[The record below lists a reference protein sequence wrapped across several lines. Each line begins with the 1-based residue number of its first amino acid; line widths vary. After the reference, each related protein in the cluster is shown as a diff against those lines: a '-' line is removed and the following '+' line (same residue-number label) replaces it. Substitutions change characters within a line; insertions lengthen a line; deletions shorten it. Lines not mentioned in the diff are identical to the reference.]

1 MVCGLLYCRYKST
14 YEIVWQQFYTVKVT
28 DVHSLVRLS
37 SPQMYYNTNVLRYN
51 RDSMA
56 HCWTTEGKMW
66 EGKAAGPGDVV
77 TAERCSVSTGGL
89 GRRIYNPEGG
99 AFVMQIELP
108 SISLCFNSVVNRLKY
123 TTKCLR
129 LWLWVV
135 GVHTIPDALSRNPS
149 CVIVES
155 KLSLSQISA
164 DHVARHTSFS
174 NVVICNVDVTS
185 HSCCTQ

>member
-108 SISLCFNSVVNRLKY
+108 SISLCFNSVVNRLRY

-135 GVHTIPDALSRNPS
+135 GVHTHLTLWA
-149 CVIVES
+149 E
-155 KLSLSQISA
+155 
-164 DHVARHTSFS
+164 
-174 NVVICNVDVTS
+174 
-185 HSCCTQ
+185 TQAVWLLNQSWAYLKFQPIM

>member
-1 MVCGLLYCRYKST
+1 MFTAWSGFLLLKCIIT
-14 YEIVWQQFYTVKVT
+14 
-28 DVHSLVRLS
+28 
-37 SPQMYYNTNVLRYN
+37 QMYCVTIVILW
-51 RDSMA
+51 
-56 HCWTTEGKMW
+56 HTVEQQKEKMW

-89 GRRIYNPEGG
+89 ATGIYNPEGG

-108 SISLCFNSVVNRLKY
+108 FISLCFNSVVSRLKY

-174 NVVICNVDVTS
+174 NVVICSVDVTS